1 MTIAQR
7 LHEWRRTRHVSLR
20 ALGVEIGVS
29 AAYLSE
35 IESGR
40 KRPGPEVAE
49 KIAKL
54 VGMKVE
60 DLEREEVRVVQI
72 STEFYG
78 LDLYLFT
85 LRTDG
90 TVMVTKYPEAMLATG
105 VVLQPAK

>member
-1 MTIAQR
+1 MSQ
-7 LHEWRRTRHVSLR
+7 R

-29 AAYLSE
+29 AAYLCE
-35 IESGR
+35 IEGGL
-40 KRPGPEVAE
+40 KIPGPEVAQ

-54 VGMKVE
+54 FGMAVE

-72 STEFYG
+72 STEFHG

-85 LRTDG
+85 LRADG

-105 VVLQPAK
+105 VVLEPAK